1 MSATTV
7 SALYAQIR
15 VLSLE
20 DQRVLNKM
28 LVANIRLGMK
38 QKAVMTS
45 ITFKAGDI
53 VQFDGKTRGPIFIK
67 IHSFSRDLTKVKGV
81 QLNRGWKT
89 QPGVQW
95 TVGATICKAATLAQ
109 AEAA

>member
-1 MSATTV
+1 MSALT
-7 SALYAQIR
+7 ALMSQIR

-20 DQRVLNKM
+20 DQRALNAM
-28 LVANIRLGMK
+28 LVANIRSGLK
-38 QKAVMTS
+38 QKAVMSS
-45 ITFKAGDI
+45 IQFKAGDI

>member
-1 MSATTV
+1 MSALT
-7 SALYAQIR
+7 SLMSQIR
-15 VLSLE
+15 ALSLE
-20 DQRVLNKM
+20 DQRALNSM
-28 LVANIRLGMK
+28 LVANIRAGLK

-45 ITFKAGDI
+45 IQFRAGD
-53 VQFDGKTRGPIFIK
+53 VVKFDGKTRGPIFIK

-95 TVGATICKAATLAQ
+95 TVGANACRASTVAD
-109 AEAA
+109 AEANKF